1 MVFTPPPT
9 RERGRGR
16 ERGNTSYAI
25 ITWELISTWLC
36 KRSFVEPW
44 AIQVIFWRLWRTG
57 TPVSLFTPRTQI
69 LPHTPANKTATH
81 ITCHTQRYTHALA
94 RITHTH
100 VQTYCASHYVCVC
113 LCMSSLCM
121 CCLSVYVE
129 FGCVCCVCLCMLI
142 ICMLCLSV
150 YFESVYVYVCL
161 CMLSM
166 YVYVVFVCVCCV
178 CLCMLSMCMLCMS
191 VNVVFSCVY

>member
-100 VQTYCASHYVCVC
+100 IQTGTLCVAQ
-113 LCMSSLCM
+113 CMR
-121 CCLSVYVE
+121 LSVYVE
-129 FGCVCCVCLCMLI
+129 FVYVLFVCVCWVWL
-142 ICMLCLSV
+142 CMLCLSV
-150 YFESVYVYVCL
+150 YVDYMYVVSVCVFWVCV
-161 CMLSM
+161 CVCLSM
-166 YVYVVFVCVCCV
+166 YVEYVCVCCV
-178 CLCMLSMCMLCMS
+178 CMCMLCLSMY
-191 VNVVFSCVY
+191 VEYVYVVYVCECCV